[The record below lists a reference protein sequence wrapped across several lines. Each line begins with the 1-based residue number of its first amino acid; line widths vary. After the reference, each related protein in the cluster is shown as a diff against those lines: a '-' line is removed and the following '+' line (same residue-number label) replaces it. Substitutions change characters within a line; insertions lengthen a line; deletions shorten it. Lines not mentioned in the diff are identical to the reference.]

1 MCFNVYNNEIIE
13 LHQNSLFDVIF
24 GIYTKDILNFIN
36 KFTEKYDIFNYNY
49 KEYKMNFITQKYKT
63 INFLLL
69 YKNNKN
75 TNIALHWD
83 RTNDTQVNSLA
94 LYLLR

>member
-49 KEYKMNFITQKYKT
+49 KSKKIF
-63 INFLLL
+63 
-69 YKNNKN
+69 
-75 TNIALHWD
+75 
-83 RTNDTQVNSLA
+83 
-94 LYLLR
+94 